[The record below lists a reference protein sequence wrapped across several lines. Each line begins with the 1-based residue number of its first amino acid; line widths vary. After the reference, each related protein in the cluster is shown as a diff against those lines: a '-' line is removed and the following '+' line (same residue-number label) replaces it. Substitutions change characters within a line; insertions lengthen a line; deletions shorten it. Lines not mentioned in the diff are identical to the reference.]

1 MTLLLGSVTLI
12 MTQDTP
18 LWQFFLSRLDVFDS
32 IFSWIVWN
40 DKLHYLMKEFVS
52 LKIVAMDIVAMGK
65 TVHQKHEPYRCKL
78 SPKIFS

>member
-52 LKIVAMDIVAMGK
+52 LKIVAMEIATMRK